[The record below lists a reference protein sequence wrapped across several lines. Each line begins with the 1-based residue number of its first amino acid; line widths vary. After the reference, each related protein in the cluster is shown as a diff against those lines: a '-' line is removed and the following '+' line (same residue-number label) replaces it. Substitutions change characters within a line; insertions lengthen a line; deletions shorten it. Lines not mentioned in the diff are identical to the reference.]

1 MGIRT
6 IQHTIATYPKN
17 AREHEIYRQQLQ
29 AAQEREAQQINKYGD
44 GVVID
49 TEPKAKKISQR
60 DK

>member
-1 MGIRT
+1 MRT

-17 AREHEIYRQQLQ
+17 VREQEIYKQQLQ
-29 AAQEREAQQINKYGD
+29 AAQLREAQAINKHGD
-44 GVVID
+44 GVVLD